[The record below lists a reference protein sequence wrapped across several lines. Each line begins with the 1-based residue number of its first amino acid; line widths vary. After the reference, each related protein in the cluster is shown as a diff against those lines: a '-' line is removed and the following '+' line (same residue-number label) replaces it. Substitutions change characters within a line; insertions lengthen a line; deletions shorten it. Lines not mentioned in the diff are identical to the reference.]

1 MRELQETY
9 KDDKMALQRATME
22 LYSREKVNPASGC
35 LPLFIQQ
42 KLNPAPTNKDQAR
55 MMAMMPL
62 IFMIM
67 FAHFAVGLVIY
78 WTLSNILS
86 VIQQRYIMYKNG
98 VK

>member
-1 MRELQETY
+1 MYL
-9 KDDKMALQRATME
+9 
-22 LYSREKVNPASGC
+22 
-35 LPLFIQQ
+35 QQ

-55 MMAMMPL
+55 MFAMMPI
-62 IFMIM
+62 IFTIM

-86 VIQQRYIMYKNG
+86 VIQQKYIMHKNG